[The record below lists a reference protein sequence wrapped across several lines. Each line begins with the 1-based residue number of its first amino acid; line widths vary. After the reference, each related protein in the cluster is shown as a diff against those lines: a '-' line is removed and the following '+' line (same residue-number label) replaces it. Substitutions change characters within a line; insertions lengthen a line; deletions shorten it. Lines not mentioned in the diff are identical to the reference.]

1 MEAHEVKEFLQH
13 LFRSEEGILLMAAL
27 DDLSAAAARLE
38 AAATALEGALANATS
53 AGTGTP
59 DAALQPVTDALN
71 AAAATAEAAV
81 APPAPAA

>member
-1 MEAHEVKEFLQH
+1 MEFEHWHESFRHFL
-13 LFRSEEGILLMAAL
+13 RTEEGILILAAI
-27 DDLSAAAARLE
+27 DDLAAAASRFE

-59 DAALQPVTDALN
+59 DEALQPVTDALN

-81 APPAPAA
+81 APPAPPA